1 MNPIGIID
9 LGRLR
14 HIPKRRRPH
23 HEFCFHLHDTMTALL
38 VEMERSR
45 VHFVKFNLSSKE
57 EIKKIENADNIFD
70 FLEASGRREVAR
82 QAAFNRINVALFA
95 DTLHFIYESLIALEK
110 RKFTVSLSLMRKP
123 FKEAL
128 ILLTWM
134 MRK

>member
-1 MNPIGIID
+1 
-9 LGRLR
+9 
-14 HIPKRRRPH
+14 
-23 HEFCFHLHDTMTALL
+23 MTALL

-95 DTLHFIYESLIALEK
+95 DTLNFIYESLIALEK
-110 RKFTVSLSLMRKP
+110 RKFTVSLSL
-123 FKEAL
+123 
-128 ILLTWM
+128 
-134 MRK
+134 